1 MIWRPM
7 KSQLE
12 PLESSH
18 EEFAAV
24 AGDELSKNTRSCPQ
38 IAPTVRGKAANAP
51 LMPVLHSLG
60 DMGSH
65 VQEYGLPRPYDSRLP
80 AYENHGASN

>member
-7 KSQLE
+7 KGELE

-24 AGDELSKNTRSCPQ
+24 AGDELSKNIRRSCPQ

-51 LMPVLHSLG
+51 LMPVLHGLG
-60 DMGSH
+60 DMGDY
-65 VQEYGLPRPYDSRLP
+65 V
-80 AYENHGASN
+80 